1 MAEGLED
8 DIAVLEEYDAA
19 IYRWHIITYIGFSRT
34 GGDLEIPDKRLR
46 IRYINRKEEKIKHI
60 EEITSI
66 QSTIYDVF
74 RKINELARAVN
85 MLMDKKDEV
94 HQLKIDLFD
103 LVKTYERRNK

>member
-1 MAEGLED
+1 MSEGLID
-8 DIAVLEEYDAA
+8 DIAVLEEYDA
-19 IYRWHIITYIGFSRT
+19 IVYHWHTVAYIGLSRT
-34 GGDLEIPDKRLR
+34 DGELEIPEKRLR
-46 IRYINRKEEKIKHI
+46 IRYINRKEKKIKHI

-94 HQLKIDLFD
+94 SQLKIDLFE
-103 LVKTYERRNK
+103 LINNCERRIK